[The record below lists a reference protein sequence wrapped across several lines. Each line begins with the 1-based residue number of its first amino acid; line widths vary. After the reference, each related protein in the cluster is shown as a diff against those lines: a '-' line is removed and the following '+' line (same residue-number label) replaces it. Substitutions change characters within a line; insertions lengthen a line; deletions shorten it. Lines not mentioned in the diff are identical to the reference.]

1 MAQSHIALRALAARR
16 SEDIRAARCGGF
28 FPLTPALSLGE
39 RVHHS
44 LRGGQSRP
52 VGFPLPDARCP
63 LSLRALRERARVRGN
78 GANYHP
84 AYQTIPG
91 TVELGESSGRAG
103 GFPK

>member
-1 MAQSHIALRALAARR
+1 MAQRHIALRALAARR

-39 RVHHS
+39 RVHHP

-52 VGFPLPDARCP
+52 VGFPLPDARCS
-63 LSLRALRERARVRGN
+63 LSLRERVSARGN
-78 GANYHP
+78 GAKYHP

-91 TVELGESSGRAG
+91 TVELGESSCRAG

>member
-52 VGFPLPDARCP
+52 VGFPPPDAPCS
-63 LSLRALRERARVRGN
+63 LSLSSLRERARVRGN